1 MAICGIASNSLT
13 FCYCLIKLCN
23 CVNNQFKILE
33 EKTFSYSKGE
43 LYIMLMQ
50 EGNRY
55 GVEVTDRTKTLGRKF
70 TRSKKSAELLY
81 NILSKRLSSYNKL
94 VDAEIAAKHCLSLT
108 HIDKMIFAA
117 LACGGTL
124 GQKHIVYLKNK
135 IEFKT
140 KIKFGY
146 HLNFPTKGGITVF
159 IYLWEKEH
167 LFAVLT
173 GSDDAKKLKFEI
185 INR

>member
-1 MAICGIASNSLT
+1 MNT
-13 FCYCLIKLCN
+13 P
-23 CVNNQFKILE
+23 FKILE

-43 LYIMLMQ
+43 LYLMLLQ
-50 EGNRY
+50 ENNRFI
-55 GVEVTDRTKTLGRKF
+55 VQVTDRTKSLGREF
-70 TRSKKSAELLY
+70 TNCKRKSELLFT
-81 NILSKRLSSYNKL
+81 ILYKRLASYHKL
-94 VDAEIAAKHCLSLT
+94 IDAEIAAKHCLSLT

-117 LACGGTL
+117 LATGGTL

-146 HLNFPTKGGITVF
+146 HLNYIAKGGITVF

>member
-1 MAICGIASNSLT
+1 
-13 FCYCLIKLCN
+13 
-23 CVNNQFKILE
+23 VNIQFKILE
-33 EKTFSYSKGE
+33 EKTFTYSKGE

-50 EGNRY
+50 EGNRF
-55 GVEVTDRTKTLGRKF
+55 GVLVTDRAKSLGRKF
-70 TRSKKSAELLY
+70 TGSNKKAKLLY
-81 NILSKRLSSYNKL
+81 NILSIRLSSHNKL
-94 VDAEIAAKHCLSLT
+94 VDAEIATRYCLSLS

-117 LACGGTL
+117 LANGGTL

-146 HLNFPTKGGITVF
+146 HLNYPTKGGITVF

-173 GSDDAKKLKFEI
+173 GKDDAKKLKFEI